1 MDEYYYLYR
10 ELELIYFS
18 RAQKYLVIAA
28 IVLAILLVLKIVL
41 KDFDKLKST
50 KKLINIFFIIAIGAL
65 AITFIYFCV
74 RYYPVYLYQH
84 DNTAWEMRILDKV
97 IKAMES
103 RH

>member
-18 RAQKYLVIAA
+18 RAQKFLIIAA
-28 IVLAILLVLKIVL
+28 VVLAILFVLRIVL

-50 KKLINIFFIIAIGAL
+50 KKLINFFFIIAIAAF
-65 AITFIYFCV
+65 AITFIYFCI

-84 DNTAWEMRILDKV
+84 DNSAWEI
-97 IKAMES
+97 
-103 RH
+103 